1 MKNHR
6 AYLYGAFL
14 GLLSVLLGALGAH
27 SLKSYLTPEQ
37 LTSFETGVR
46 YQMYHAFALLCCGIL
61 GNHFDFRQINR
72 SVMLFLAGIFCF
84 SFSIYLLSTKLLWG
98 APPIMVSILGPI
110 TPVGGILLAAGWLN
124 LFLLFLK
131 TAKKKST

>member
-6 AYLYGAFL
+6 AYLYGAFF
-14 GLLSVLLGALGAH
+14 GLLSVLLGALGVH
-27 SLKSYLTPEQ
+27 SLKSYLTTEQ

-61 GNHFDFRQINR
+61 CNHFDIKLINR
-72 SVMLFLAGIFCF
+72 SVMLFIAGIFCF

-98 APPIMVSILGPI
+98 APSIMVSILGPI

-131 TAKKKST
+131 TASKKST